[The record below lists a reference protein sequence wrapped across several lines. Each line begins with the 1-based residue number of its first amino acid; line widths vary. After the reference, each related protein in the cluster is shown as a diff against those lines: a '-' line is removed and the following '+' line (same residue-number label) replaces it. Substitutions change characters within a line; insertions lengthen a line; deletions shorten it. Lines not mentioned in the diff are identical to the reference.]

1 MRTAIL
7 SLIVATAALPALAK
21 SPAGPSQAVLALAA
35 RAAHAAQPQ
44 LDQGISAM
52 VEGVAG
58 SYRSGAPS
66 LGVAVNEK
74 ALAETAEDEAE
85 ALRPLVWDRMARIYA
100 ELYSRDELQILIDHY
115 RDYPGDSQNLPTS
128 LLAKAGDLQD
138 RQQALIGEV
147 GPRVLQDFFGEYCAR
162 AACSDVTRQA
172 AGLPVHPAT
181 P

>member
-1 MRTAIL
+1 MRPVIL
-7 SLIVATAALPALAK
+7 SLIVTTAALPALAK
-21 SPAGPSQAVLALAA
+21 APAGPSKAVLALAT

-66 LGVAVNEK
+66 LGVVVNEK

-85 ALRPLVWDRMARIYA
+85 ALRPALWDSLARIYA
-100 ELYSRDELQILIDHY
+100 EIYSPDELQILIDHY
-115 RDYPGDSQNLPTS
+115 RDYPGDSKNLPTS
-128 LLAKAGDLQD
+128 LLAKADDLQS
-138 RQQALIGEV
+138 RQQALIGDI
-147 GPRVLQDFFGEYCAR
+147 GARVLLDFFGEYCAR
-162 AACSDVTRQA
+162 APCSDVTRQA
-172 AGLPVHPAT
+172 AGLPVHPAR